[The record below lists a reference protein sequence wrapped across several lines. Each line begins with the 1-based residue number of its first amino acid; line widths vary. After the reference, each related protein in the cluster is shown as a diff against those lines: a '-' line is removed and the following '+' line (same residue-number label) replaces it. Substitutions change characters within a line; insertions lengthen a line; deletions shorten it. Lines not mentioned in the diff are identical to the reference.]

1 MVLIGQ
7 LLTDPKLFNYVL
19 IFLYALNIGR
29 WAIHGNLTDVCYWT
43 GALIITCAVTFGYD
57 H

>member
-1 MVLIGQ
+1 MLI
-7 LLTDPKLFNYVL
+7 LTDPKLFNYVL

-43 GALIITCAVTFGYD
+43 GAFIITCAVTFGYN